1 MFGFS
6 FSNGS
11 ARRAMQARLA
21 DLEALTNAVNRSR
34 GAVTYDLDGT
44 IRDINTNFGDLT
56 GFEPAALIG
65 KPHDH
70 LLAEQ
75 GVSTH
80 ADIWARLKQGEFV
93 SGRYVYRRA
102 DGGRFWGQAIYN
114 PLLAPDGRPYKVVQ
128 YLTDVTDQVTQSAD
142 YEGQLAAI
150 SKAQA
155 VIEFD
160 LDGTIRTAN
169 DNFLHAL
176 GYTLD
181 QVQGQHHRIFVDPVE
196 RESSDYKRFWEKL
209 GRGEY
214 DAGQY
219 KRLTRDGREIW
230 IQATYNPIFDTEGRP
245 FKVVKYATDVT
256 DQVTKSA
263 DYVGQLAAISKAQ
276 AVIEFDLD
284 GTIRTANENFLN
296 AVGYSLDEVRGKHHR
311 IFVDPVERE
320 STEYRQ
326 FWDKLGRGEYDA
338 GQYRRVTKEG
348 GDIWIQAS
356 YNPILDAAGRPF
368 KVVKYATDVT
378 DQVLGR
384 RITEQAVEET
394 GAVVNAAR
402 SGDLSKRIPMDGK
415 NGPIAELCDGVNA
428 MLENIASARE
438 GEQKVAAENLRI
450 RNALD
455 NVTTNVMIADNDR
468 RIIYMNDSVNEM
480 LGEAQGDIQKELP
493 NFRVDGLMGSCIDGF
508 HKKPEHQSKML
519 EALSETYQTEIKLGG
534 RTFGLVATPV
544 IGDAGERLGT
554 VVEWQDRTAALKLE
568 AEVAERAEREQ
579 AMARENLR
587 IRNALD
593 NVTTNVMIADNDR
606 RIIYGNN
613 SLMAMLKV
621 AEADI
626 RKDLPQFSMDKV
638 MGATIDIFHKNPEH
652 QRRMLENLTGT
663 HSAEIGVGGRTFS
676 LTVNPITDE
685 DGTRLGTVVE
695 WQDRTAEVAVESEVN
710 EIVEAAVNGEFS
722 RRIALEDKD
731 GFFERLA
738 TGINDLLS
746 TSEAGLNDIA
756 RVLAALAKG
765 DLTESIE
772 ADYKGTF
779 GQLKTDANAT
789 VDQLKTIVSGIKQA
803 AETIDTAAREIA
815 AGNADLSSRTEQ
827 QAASLE
833 ETASSMEEFT
843 STVKQN
849 ADNAS
854 QANQLAIGASD
865 VAKRG
870 GDVVGQVVTT
880 MDAINESS
888 KKIVDIIGVIDGIAF
903 QTNILALNAAVE
915 AARAG
920 EQGRGFAVVA
930 GEVRSLA
937 QRSSAAAKEIKTLI
951 GNSVE
956 KVENGSDLVSQA
968 GQTMAEIVD
977 SVKRVT
983 DIMAEIS
990 AASREQSSGI
1000 EQVNQTVTQMD
1011 EVTQQ
1016 NAALVEEASA
1026 SARSLEEQAA
1036 GLVESVRVF
1045 RLDDQG
1051 GVSGGIRVAPA
1062 LAADSRR
1069 SPGNGNGNGN
1079 GKGASA
1085 DHSATA
1091 RAGAP
1096 SKANGRAMNGHAAS
1110 QGHDSD
1116 QWVEF

>member
-44 IRDINTNFGDLT
+44 IRDVNANFSGLT
-56 GFEPAALIG
+56 GFDSAALAG
-65 KPHDH
+65 KSHDH
-70 LLAEQ
+70 LLADNDNAE
-75 GVSTH
+75 
-80 ADIWARLKQGEFV
+80 IWTRLQQGEFV
-93 SGRYVYRRA
+93 SGRFAYRRA
-102 DGGRFWGQAIYN
+102 DGSRFWGQAIYN

-128 YLTDVTDQVTQSAD
+128 YITDVTDQVMQAAD
-142 YEGQLAAI
+142 YQGQLAAI

-169 DNFLHAL
+169 DNFLGAL
-176 GYTLD
+176 GYTLE

-196 RESSDYKRFWEKL
+196 RESAEYRRFWEKL

-219 KRLTRDGREIW
+219 KRLARDGREIW
-230 IQATYNPIFDTEGRP
+230 IQATYNPIFDTTGKP

-256 DQVTKSA
+256 EQVQQNA
-263 DYVGQLAAISKAQ
+263 DFRGQLAAIGKSQ

-284 GTIRTANENFLN
+284 GTIRTANDNFLN
-296 AVGYSLDEVRGKHHR
+296 AVGYTLDEVRGQHHR
-311 IFVDPVERE
+311 IFVEPATRE
-320 STEYRQ
+320 SAEYRQ

-338 GQYRRVTKEG
+338 GQYKRLTKG
-348 GDIWIQAS
+348 GREIWIQAS
-356 YNPILDAAGRPF
+356 YNPILDADGKPF

-378 DQVLGR
+378 DQVLAR
-384 RITEQAVEET
+384 RTTEQAVAET
-394 GAVVNAAR
+394 GAVVTAAR
-402 SGDLSKRIPMDGK
+402 AGDLSKRIPVDGK
-415 NGPIAELCDGVNA
+415 SELIAELCEGVNA
-428 MLENIASARE
+428 MLDDIAARRDA
-438 GEQKVAAENLRI
+438 EQKIAAEN
-450 RNALD
+450 
-455 NVTTNVMIADNDR
+455 V
-468 RIIYMNDSVNEM
+468 
-480 LGEAQGDIQKELP
+480 
-493 NFRVDGLMGSCIDGF
+493 
-508 HKKPEHQSKML
+508 
-519 EALSETYQTEIKLGG
+519 
-534 RTFGLVATPV
+534 
-544 IGDAGERLGT
+544 
-554 VVEWQDRTAALKLE
+554 
-568 AEVAERAEREQ
+568 
-579 AMARENLR
+579 R

-613 SLMAMLKV
+613 SLMAMLTV
-621 AEADI
+621 AESDI
-626 RKDLPQFSMDKV
+626 RKDLPQFAMDKV
-638 MGATIDIFHKNPEH
+638 MGSTIDIFHKNPDH
-652 QRRMLENLTGT
+652 QRRMLENLSGT
-663 HSAEIGVGGRTFS
+663 HRAEIGVGGRTFN
-676 LTVNPITDE
+676 LTVNPIIDE
-685 DGTRLGTVVE
+685 GGTRLGTVVE

-722 RRIALEDKD
+722 RRIALDDKD

-738 TGINDLLS
+738 RGINDLLS

-789 VDQLKTIVSGIKQA
+789 VDQLKTIVSGIKLA

-1045 RLDDQG
+1045 RLDDQTG
-1051 GVSGGIRVAPA
+1051 AIRVAPA
-1062 LAADSRR
+1062 LAADATRTA
-1069 SPGNGNGNGN
+1069 GN
-1079 GKGASA
+1079 GKAASTQRRGP
-1085 DHSATA
+1085 SAPA
-1091 RAGAP
+1091 RAEVARKG
-1096 SKANGRAMNGHAAS
+1096 NGQAANGHAVS

-1116 QWVEF
+1116 HWVEF

>member
-21 DLEALTNAVNRSR
+21 DLEALANAVNRSR

-44 IRDINTNFGDLT
+44 IRDINPNFSELT
-56 GFEPAALIG
+56 GFDPASLVG
-65 KPHDH
+65 KTHDQ
-70 LLAEQ
+70 LLFDDDAGAHAE
-75 GVSTH
+75 
-80 ADIWARLKQGEFV
+80 IWARLTRGEFV
-93 SGRYVYRRA
+93 SGRHAYRRA

-114 PLLAPDGRPYKVVQ
+114 PLLAADGRAYKVVQ
-128 YLTDVTDQVTQSAD
+128 YVTDVTDQVMQAAD
-142 YEGQLAAI
+142 YQGQLAAI

-169 DNFLHAL
+169 DNFLDAL
-176 GYTLD
+176 GYTLE
-181 QVQGQHHRIFVDPVE
+181 QVQGQHHRIFVDPAE
-196 RESSDYKRFWEKL
+196 RESAEYRRFWDKL

-256 DQVTKSA
+256 EQVTRAA
-263 DYVGQLAAISKAQ
+263 DQQGQLAAISKAQ

-284 GTIRTANENFLN
+284 GTIRTANDNFLN
-296 AVGYSLDEVRGKHHR
+296 AVGYRLEEVQGQHHR
-311 IFVDPVERE
+311 IFVDPAERE
-320 STEYRQ
+320 SADYRR

-338 GQYRRVTKEG
+338 GQYRRLTKDG
-348 GDIWIQAS
+348 HDIWIQAS
-356 YNPILDAAGRPF
+356 YNPIFDAAGRPF

-378 DQVLGR
+378 EQVLGR
-384 RITEQAVEET
+384 RATEQAVTET
-394 GAVVNAAR
+394 GSVVSAAR
-402 SGDLSKRIPMDGK
+402 GGDLSKRIPMEGK
-415 NGPIAELCDGVNA
+415 SGPIATLCDGVNA
-428 MLENIASARE
+428 MLEDIAAARDA
-438 GEQKVAAENLRI
+438 EQKIAAEN
-450 RNALD
+450 
-455 NVTTNVMIADNDR
+455 V
-468 RIIYMNDSVNEM
+468 
-480 LGEAQGDIQKELP
+480 
-493 NFRVDGLMGSCIDGF
+493 
-508 HKKPEHQSKML
+508 
-519 EALSETYQTEIKLGG
+519 
-534 RTFGLVATPV
+534 
-544 IGDAGERLGT
+544 
-554 VVEWQDRTAALKLE
+554 
-568 AEVAERAEREQ
+568 
-579 AMARENLR
+579 R

-613 SLMAMLKV
+613 SLMAMLEV
-621 AEADI
+621 AESDI
-626 RKDLPQFSMDKV
+626 RKDLPQFAMSKV
-638 MGATIDIFHKNPEH
+638 MGATIDIFHKNPDH
-652 QRRMLENLTGT
+652 QRRLLESLTST
-663 HSAEIGVGGRTFS
+663 HRAEIGVGGRTFN
-676 LTVNPITDE
+676 LTVNPIIDA

-722 RRIALEDKD
+722 RRIALDDKD

-738 TGINDLLS
+738 RGINDLLS

-956 KVENGSDLVSQA
+956 KVENGSELVGQA

-1045 RLDDQG
+1045 RLEDQAG
-1051 GVSGGIRVAPA
+1051 AIRVSPA
-1062 LAADSRR
+1062 LATDAGRASGRDIAADRAV
-1069 SPGNGNGNGN
+1069 PPV
-1079 GKGASA
+1079 
-1085 DHSATA
+1085 TA
-1091 RAGAP
+1091 RRHPAP
-1096 SKANGRAMNGHAAS
+1096 GANGHGANGQAAG

-1116 QWVEF
+1116 HWVEF

>member
-21 DLEALTNAVNRSR
+21 DLEALTSAVNRSR
-34 GAVTYDLDGT
+34 GAITYDLDGT
-44 IRDINTNFGDLT
+44 IRDVNANFSGLS
-56 GFEPAALIG
+56 GFDSAALAG

-70 LLAEQ
+70 LLVEKDNAE
-75 GVSTH
+75 
-80 ADIWARLKQGEFV
+80 IWTRLQQGEFV
-93 SGRYVYRRA
+93 SGRYAYRRA

-114 PLLAPDGRPYKVVQ
+114 PLLAADGRPYKVVQ
-128 YLTDVTDQVTQSAD
+128 YVTDVTDEVTQAAD
-142 YEGQLAAI
+142 YQGQLAAI

-169 DNFLHAL
+169 DNFLNAL

-181 QVQGQHHRIFVDPVE
+181 QVQGQHHRIFVEPAE
-196 RESSDYKRFWEKL
+196 RESAAYRQFWEKL

-256 DQVTKSA
+256 EQVTRAA
-263 DYVGQLAAISKAQ
+263 DQQGQLAAISKAQ

-284 GTIRTANENFLN
+284 GTIRTANDNFLG
-296 AVGYSLDEVRGKHHR
+296 AVGYRLEDVQGQHHR
-311 IFVDPVERE
+311 IFVDPAERE
-320 STEYRQ
+320 SAEYRR

-338 GQYRRVTKEG
+338 GQYRRVTKDG
-348 GDIWIQAS
+348 HDIWIQAS
-356 YNPILDAAGRPF
+356 YNPIFDAAGRPF

-378 DQVLGR
+378 EQVLGQR
-384 RITEQAVEET
+384 TTEQAVTET
-394 GAVVNAAR
+394 GSVVSAAR
-402 SGDLSKRIPMDGK
+402 AGDLSKRIPMEGK
-415 NGPIAELCDGVNA
+415 SGPIATLCDGVNA
-428 MLENIASARE
+428 MLEDIAAARDA
-438 GEQKVAAENLRI
+438 EQKIAAEN
-450 RNALD
+450 
-455 NVTTNVMIADNDR
+455 V
-468 RIIYMNDSVNEM
+468 
-480 LGEAQGDIQKELP
+480 
-493 NFRVDGLMGSCIDGF
+493 
-508 HKKPEHQSKML
+508 
-519 EALSETYQTEIKLGG
+519 
-534 RTFGLVATPV
+534 
-544 IGDAGERLGT
+544 
-554 VVEWQDRTAALKLE
+554 
-568 AEVAERAEREQ
+568 
-579 AMARENLR
+579 R

-613 SLMAMLKV
+613 SLMAMLEV
-621 AEADI
+621 AESDI
-626 RKDLPQFSMDKV
+626 RKDLPQFSMGKV
-638 MGATIDIFHKNPEH
+638 MGATIDIFHKNPDH

-663 HSAEIGVGGRTFS
+663 HRAEIGVGGRTFN

-722 RRIALEDKD
+722 RRIALDDKD

-738 TGINDLLS
+738 RGVNDLLS

-765 DLTESIE
+765 DLTESID

-789 VDQLKTIVSGIKQA
+789 VDQLKSIVSGIKLA

-1036 GLVESVRVF
+1036 GLVESIRVF

-1051 GVSGGIRVAPA
+1051 GASGAIRVAPA

-1069 SPGNGNGNGN
+1069 SPGNG
-1079 GKGASA
+1079 KGASA
-1085 DHSATA
+1085 DRSATA
-1091 RAGAP
+1091 HAGAP
-1096 SKANGRAMNGHAAS
+1096 SKANGRAMNGHTAS
-1110 QGHDSD
+1110 QEHDSD